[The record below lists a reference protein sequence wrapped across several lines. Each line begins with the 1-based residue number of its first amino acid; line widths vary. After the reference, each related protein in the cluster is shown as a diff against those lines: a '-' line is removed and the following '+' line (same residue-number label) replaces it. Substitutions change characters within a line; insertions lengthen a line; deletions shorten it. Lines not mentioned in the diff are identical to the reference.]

1 MCATIG
7 RTCCVVDG
15 ISQVDLFSVEAA
27 FMSFFV
33 GKKNEWSRDTASGV
47 WSMEYLRRC
56 THKLGHTW
64 RSFFDEKV
72 VVVAFESLLP
82 LCYK

>member
-33 GKKNEWSRDTASGV
+33 GKKNEWSRDSER
-47 WSMEYLRRC
+47 SLEYGIRRC

-72 VVVAFESLLP
+72 VVVAFESLLS